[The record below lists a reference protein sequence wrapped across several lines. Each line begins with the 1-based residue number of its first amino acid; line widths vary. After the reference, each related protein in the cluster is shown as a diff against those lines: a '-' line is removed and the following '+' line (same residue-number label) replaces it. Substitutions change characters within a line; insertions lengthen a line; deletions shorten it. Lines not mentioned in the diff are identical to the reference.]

1 VADRI
6 YSKEELEDIMQKIA
20 RVTAKE
26 TVRETFR
33 GLGVDMEDP
42 ISVQHDFAF
51 VRELRTTLS
60 CARRR
65 AVMVLVGIG
74 ASACA
79 GAIGLGI
86 KAVFTN

>member
-1 VADRI
+1 MADRI
-6 YSKEELEDIMQKIA
+6 YSKEELEDIMGKIA

-26 TVRETFR
+26 TVRETFQ

-42 ISVQHDFAF
+42 IAVQHDFAF
-51 VRELRTTLS
+51 VRELRTTWAS
-60 CARRR
+60 ARRR
-65 AVMVLVGIG
+65 AVIVLVGIG

-86 KAVFTN
+86 KAVFAN